1 MDSPVQSKCIGI
13 ISAIQSEVNLLLS
26 QANIERIDTVGKVD
40 YHVGTL
46 RGQQVVIAKAGVG
59 KVLAASEMTVML
71 NRYPVTEVIFT
82 GDAGGVGD
90 ETQVLDEV
98 VATRLIQ
105 HDYSSC
111 TKLYEIAVRSPFSRR
126 LSRTFWRLIPLK
138 IKVSWLMLVYEAVC
152 TWGVRTARNY
162 RRLRGGM
169 AQSVGRTAPNVQLDW

>member
-1 MDSPVQSKCIGI
+1 MIVVVPVLVFVSFSFGEVSMDSPVQSKCIGI
-13 ISAIQSEVNLLLS
+13 ISAMQSEVNLLLS

-59 KVLAASEMTVML
+59 KVLAASEMTVIL

-82 GDAGGVGD
+82 GVAGGVGD

-111 TKLYEIAVRSPFSRR
+111 AKLYEIAVRSAVRSPFSR
-126 LSRTFWRLIPLK
+126 LL
-138 IKVSWLMLVYEAVC
+138 
-152 TWGVRTARNY
+152 ARA
-162 RRLRGGM
+162 L
-169 AQSVGRTAPNVQLDW
+169 